1 MPDKNLKFHSADGK
15 RKILLIEDEPIN
27 REILSMMLAD
37 SYDVLCA
44 EDGARSLEL
53 LDAHCETLSLVLL
66 DLNLPD
72 MRGIDILRRI
82 KASERMGLLPVIVM
96 TADQEAEVE
105 CLSLG
110 AIDFIPKPYPKQ
122 EVVRARILR
131 TIELYEDRDIIRF
144 TERDHLTGLY
154 NREFFYHYADQF
166 DSFHPNIP
174 TDAIVLNINHF
185 HMINERYG
193 REFGDEVLRHVARK
207 LLDSVEGTDG
217 IVCRREDDTF
227 LIYCPHRGDY
237 TEMLNLICEDIGA
250 DYHVRA
256 RMGVYSHADR
266 GIEIERRFDRAKQ
279 AADMVKGRYSHEVG
293 IYDDAMREKELY
305 NEQLLEDFHTAI
317 REKHFTVFYQ
327 PKLDVRGDRPV
338 LSSAEALIRW
348 RHPQLGMVSPG
359 VFIPLFEANGL
370 VRELDAYVWREA
382 AEQAARWKESL
393 GRSIPVSV
401 NVSRVDIDPR
411 LPELMSSIADEA
423 GLERRN
429 LLLEIT
435 ESAYTD
441 NTEQIIAIVKD
452 LQGRG
457 FRIEMDDF
465 GTGYSSLNM
474 IAMLPFNALKLDM
487 KFIRNAFS
495 PRKDLRLLNAVIG
508 LAKSLD
514 LPIIAEGVETEEQ
527 MLTLRSIGCDIVQGY
542 YFSKPLPAGEFEAFV
557 RGMEA

>member
-193 REFGDEVLRHVARK
+193 REFGDEVLRHVAR
-207 LLDSVEGTDG
+207 LLPPP
-217 IVCRREDDTF
+217 RR
-227 LIYCPHRGDY
+227 LYR
-237 TEMLNLICEDIGA
+237 
-250 DYHVRA
+250 
-256 RMGVYSHADR
+256 
-266 GIEIERRFDRAKQ
+266 
-279 AADMVKGRYSHEVG
+279 
-293 IYDDAMREKELY
+293 DA
-305 NEQLLEDFHTAI
+305 
-317 REKHFTVFYQ
+317 
-327 PKLDVRGDRPV
+327 
-338 LSSAEALIRW
+338 
-348 RHPQLGMVSPG
+348 
-359 VFIPLFEANGL
+359 
-370 VRELDAYVWREA
+370 
-382 AEQAARWKESL
+382 
-393 GRSIPVSV
+393 
-401 NVSRVDIDPR
+401 
-411 LPELMSSIADEA
+411 
-423 GLERRN
+423 
-429 LLLEIT
+429 
-435 ESAYTD
+435 
-441 NTEQIIAIVKD
+441 
-452 LQGRG
+452 
-457 FRIEMDDF
+457 
-465 GTGYSSLNM
+465 
-474 IAMLPFNALKLDM
+474 
-487 KFIRNAFS
+487 
-495 PRKDLRLLNAVIG
+495 
-508 LAKSLD
+508 
-514 LPIIAEGVETEEQ
+514 
-527 MLTLRSIGCDIVQGY
+527 
-542 YFSKPLPAGEFEAFV
+542 
-557 RGMEA
+557 